1 MKALILVGGY
11 GTRLRPLTFSC
22 PKPLVEFA
30 NKPIMLHQIE
40 ALVKVGVTEIILA
53 INYQPDAMK
62 EQINKLQD
70 LYKVKITCSQETEPM
85 GTAGPI
91 RLAKELILKDNPE
104 GLFFV
109 LNSDII
115 CEFPFDKLI
124 AFHKQHQREGTIFV
138 NEVEDPSKYG
148 VVISDQDGRIKEFI
162 EKPQEFI
169 SNKINSGLYL
179 FNTSIID
186 KIPLKPTSIEREI
199 FPQMAKDG
207 QLYQL
212 VLDGFW
218 KDVGQPKDYLDGTVL
233 ILNSYAKHNP
243 DLLRRGRNII
253 GNVLI
258 DETAIIDENAVIGPN
273 VIIGPGCQVKEG
285 VRLRNC
291 VLLKNSVINANS
303 WINESI
309 IGWSSIVGK
318 WVRIEGVS
326 VCGEDVQIKDEV
338 YINQSF
344 ILPHRSV
351 TANIQTKGTIQ
362 YYGNYLQQND
372 YAQTPI

>member
-11 GTRLRPLTFSC
+11 GTRLRPLTFKC

-30 NKPIMLHQIE
+30 NKPILMHQIE
-40 ALVKVGVTEIILA
+40 ALVKVGVQEIILA
-53 INYQPDAMK
+53 INYQPDTMK

-70 LYKVKITCSQETEPM
+70 LYKVKIICSQETEPL

-91 RLAKELILKDNPE
+91 RLAKDHIIKDNPD

-115 CEFPFDKLI
+115 CEFPLDKLLQ
-124 AFHKQHQREGTIFV
+124 FHKQHNHEGTIFV
-138 NEVEDPSKYG
+138 NEVDDPSKYG
-148 VVISDQDGRIKEFI
+148 VILADETGRIKDFI

-179 FNTSIID
+179 FNISMID
-186 KIPLKPTSIEREI
+186 RIPLKPTSIEREI
-199 FPQMAKDG
+199 FPIMAKEG
-207 QLYQL
+207 QLYQYIL
-212 VLDGFW
+212 PGFW
-218 KDVGQPKDYLDGTVL
+218 KDVGQPKDYLAGTVL
-233 ILNSYAKHNP
+233 ILESYKTHTPDVLAKGN
-243 DLLRRGRNII
+243 NIV

-258 DETAIIDENAVIGPN
+258 DASAQIDPNAVIGPN
-273 VIIGPGCQVKEG
+273 VIIGPDCQVKEG
-285 VRLRNC
+285 VRLKNC
-291 VLLKNSVINANS
+291 VLLKGVIINANS

-309 IGWSSIVGK
+309 IGWSSTIGK

-326 VCGEDVQIKDEV
+326 VCGEDVQVKDEV

-344 ILPHRSV
+344 ILPHRGITS
-351 TANIQTKGTIQ
+351 NIYNKNTVIM
-362 YYGNYLQQND
+362 
-372 YAQTPI
+372 